1 MRLAR
6 YVCVEWSILK
16 RAQTC
21 TAIPH
26 IVCMDVLNLV
36 RLPQGWLAGW
46 LPDTWL
52 YFMPMSAVLIHLN
65 LTHTHARAPNPWA
78 QRWIHRASSSS
89 STAMHTSIE
98 RDFIRWHSILQI
110 FANQHQYAH
119 CTLAIIFCDLQ
130 RDDAMM
136 HAALFGS
143 LLLRTVHTHTHEPTH
158 TELFVVFFL
167 YIPLLTLPGSFSITL
182 NDG

>member
-1 MRLAR
+1 
-6 YVCVEWSILK
+6 
-16 RAQTC
+16 
-21 TAIPH
+21 
-26 IVCMDVLNLV
+26 
-36 RLPQGWLAGW
+36 
-46 LPDTWL
+46 
-52 YFMPMSAVLIHLN
+52 MSAVLIHLN

-78 QRWIHRASSSS
+78 QRWVHRASSSS

-119 CTLAIIFCDLQ
+119 CTLAIIFCDLH

-143 LLLRTVHTHTHEPTH
+143 LLLRTVHTHTHTSQRIRNCLLYSFYIYPCWHFPVHSLSHWMMDRCEEKRKRNVLVH
-158 TELFVVFFL
+158 VSLFRCIL
-167 YIPLLTLPGSFSITL
+167 WH
-182 NDG
+182 